1 MLSFP
6 SQNDKKKISD
16 RSGVLEKIDLG
27 DVFLTLAQYYN
38 FTENRALDYIIFS
51 FLNILKPLSIITSGW
66 QNVVKIYTSY
76 FEKRRKQKKLNKG
89 VYSEKP
95 YIKTL
100 FKNSIKL
107 LASPFL
113 VMLQTFYSKSTQKKI
128 CLGTRRALKY
138 SGTQET
144 WALRHSKGA

>member
-95 YIKTL
+95 YKILLKTL
-100 FKNSIKL
+100 
-107 LASPFL
+107 
-113 VMLQTFYSKSTQKKI
+113 
-128 CLGTRRALKY
+128 
-138 SGTQET
+138 
-144 WALRHSKGA
+144 